1 MYPLSC
7 CVLCLYPVSEKV
19 AVEKAAQAAL
29 IKAQILQMDCE
40 KLQQAVTSAQRERD
54 HEREEKEAVLQEKD
68 RAKAETE
75 RV

>member
-1 MYPLSC
+1 M
-7 CVLCLYPVSEKV
+7 
-19 AVEKAAQAAL
+19 EKAAQTAL
-29 IKAQILQMDCE
+29 IKAQILQMDVE
-40 KLQQAVTSAQRERD
+40 KLQQAVTLAQRERD